1 MSDNPLTAKEPAVKL
16 LHRADEAGADVSFTY
31 AAVKIVPTAMAR
43 RAQGQLLEDEF
54 APQDAEGAEPA
65 KWRRFLV
72 GLALALFL
80 ALILG
85 PIINAELSDTV
96 FGVHFL

>member
-1 MSDNPLTAKEPAVKL
+1 MSDNPLTAKELDVKL
-16 LHRADEAGADVSFTY
+16 LHCADEARADVSLTCG
-31 AAVKIVPTAMAR
+31 AVKNILSAMVR
-43 RAQGQLLEDEF
+43 RAERQLLEDEF
-54 APQDAEGAEPA
+54 GPQDAEGAEPV

-72 GLALALFL
+72 GLALALFV

-96 FGVHFL
+96 LGVHFL